1 MYSVCYFQKM
11 CKKFMKLAQG
21 RDVGTLA
28 HLKAEIQRSNV
39 SGNVRSRYKVKLK
52 NNLNKRPTGLHGH
65 LSIRDFTLTS
75 CQKGSYLYIIISPI
89 IE

>member
-28 HLKAEIQRSNV
+28 HLKAEIKRSNV
-39 SGNVRSRYKVKLK
+39 SGNVRSRY
-52 NNLNKRPTGLHGH
+52 
-65 LSIRDFTLTS
+65 
-75 CQKGSYLYIIISPI
+75 
-89 IE
+89 

>member
-28 HLKAEIQRSNV
+28 HLKVEIQRSNV
-39 SGNVRSRYKVKLK
+39 NGNVKSRFKVKLK
-52 NNLNKRPTGLHGH
+52 INLKNC
-65 LSIRDFTLTS
+65 
-75 CQKGSYLYIIISPI
+75 CQFRCPEYHKVINSLNSGGDQNTRYYIT
-89 IE
+89 E